1 MAMGAGVLMMKVW
14 RELGPRMR
22 RRGIILCIAAGL
34 LGLAAQPAP
43 ARIIQQ
49 PSFTSPESAV
59 AALVAAARANRTS
72 ELVRLLG
79 PDGKK
84 LVTSGDPIA
93 DQIGRAKFAVAYQK
107 HHEIKRTGDA
117 TATLIVGDEQWPL
130 PIPVVRDGLG
140 RWHFNTKA
148 GAEEVLARRIGRNE
162 LGAIEVC
169 RAYADAQRE
178 YASTDRDGDG
188 LLAYAQRFTSSKGR
202 HDGLYW
208 PVKPGEPESP
218 VGALVASAHA
228 EGYKRQPYHGYYY
241 KILKG
246 QGKDAPGGAY
256 SYMAKGRMI
265 GGFALVAF
273 PAEYGNSGI
282 MTFLISHEGVV
293 YQKNL
298 GPKTASI
305 ARAMT
310 AFNPDPSWKTP

>member
-1 MAMGAGVLMMKVW
+1 MVVGEGYMKTWLELRPWIRCRGAV
-14 RELGPRMR
+14 
-22 RRGIILCIAAGL
+22 LCITAGL
-34 LGLAAQPAP
+34 AGFVAHPAT

-49 PSFTSPESAV
+49 PSFASPESAIE
-59 AALVAAARANRTS
+59 ALVAAARANRTS
-72 ELVRLLG
+72 ELTRLLG

-84 LVTSGDPIA
+84 LVTSGDPVA
-93 DQIGRAKFAVAYQK
+93 DKTGRAKFVVEYQK
-107 HHEIKRTGDA
+107 HHEIKRTDDA

-130 PIPVVRDGLG
+130 PIPVVREAGG
-140 RWHFNTKA
+140 RWRFDAKA
-148 GAEEVLARRIGRNE
+148 GASEILARRIGRNE
-162 LGAIEVC
+162 LSAIEVC

-178 YASTDRDGDG
+178 YASKDRDGDG
-188 LLAYAQRFTSSKGR
+188 LLEYAQKFTSSKGK

-241 KILKG
+241 KILKA

-256 SYMAKGRMI
+256 SYMAKGRII

-282 MTFLISHEGVV
+282 MTFVISHEGVV

-310 AFNPDPSWKTP
+310 TFNPDATWKTP